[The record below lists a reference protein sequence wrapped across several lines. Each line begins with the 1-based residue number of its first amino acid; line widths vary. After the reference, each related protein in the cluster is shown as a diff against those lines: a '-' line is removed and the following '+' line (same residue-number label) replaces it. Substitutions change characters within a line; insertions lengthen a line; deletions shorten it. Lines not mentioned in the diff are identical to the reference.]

1 MRKIEDCRL
10 YTFIDGAYLNGRE
23 PGDVARALI
32 EGGSD
37 IIQLR
42 MKDASPEEVF
52 KTAQSV
58 VKITQAASI
67 PLVIND
73 RPQVAA
79 AVGAQYVHLGQE
91 DFFEGGYRD
100 AREVSEALKSTHNDA
115 SFRVGLSSHAPG
127 QALNA
132 EAAGAAYLGV
142 GPVYATG
149 TKPQARPVTL
159 EYVRWAA
166 AHLHLPWFAIG
177 GVKLWNLPELME
189 AGAGRICVVSDILQ
203 ADDIAAQCR
212 KYRAQLDQIR

>member
-42 MKDASPEEVF
+42 MKNASPEEVL
-52 KTAQSV
+52 KAAQAV

-73 RPQVAA
+73 HPQVAA

-91 DFFEGGYRD
+91 DFFEGGYREV
-100 AREVSEALKSTHNDA
+100 REVSEALKPTFKDV
-115 SFRVGLSSHAPG
+115 SFRVGLSSHAPV

-159 EYVRWAA
+159 EYVLWAA

-189 AGAGRICVVSDILQ
+189 AGARRICVVSDILQ

>member
-1 MRKIEDCRL
+1 MKRIEDCRL

-42 MKDASPEEVF
+42 MKNAAPEEILRA
-52 KTAQSV
+52 AQSV
-58 VKITQAASI
+58 VKITQAAAI

-73 RPQVAA
+73 HPQVAA

-91 DFFEGGYRD
+91 DFFDAGYR
-100 AREVSEALKSTHNDA
+100 EVKEVLEGLKPTFKNPA
-115 SFRVGLSSHAPG
+115 FRVGLSSHAPE
-127 QALNA
+127 QALKA

-149 TKPQARPVTL
+149 
-159 EYVRWAA
+159 
-166 AHLHLPWFAIG
+166 
-177 GVKLWNLPELME
+177 
-189 AGAGRICVVSDILQ
+189 
-203 ADDIAAQCR
+203 
-212 KYRAQLDQIR
+212 